1 MSSSIFSSDSA
12 TRGPRRNSVPH
23 GLVLAI
29 MAVAVIEA
37 ALCFVDIPF
46 DASRIFLPRDRPP
59 TVVETIME
67 TKLQAANSIGKAPD
81 VLLLGD
87 SSGLMGLDPRV
98 MSDAVGKDV
107 FNLCSISLIGAD
119 GQKAILERYIRT
131 HGRPSIIVY
140 HYAPHDL
147 RYTADDLENWK
158 FRQSVYLWLAASDG
172 QAVEAESHRRDGFRV
187 LPSQRFRDAVQRR
200 LFFVFDRPQN
210 LSSPRGL
217 FGSHNEMV
225 AQVLNQD
232 GFMQEVNEDETDEP
246 RDLNLEMPESQEA
259 ALDDLLDYVDHVG
272 VPISLVSNPLPE
284 YAQTDATLESL
295 RIQQK
300 QLQQIV
306 ARHEQA
312 DILLAEQRFLPRES
326 FATLNHLRPSSAAQ
340 NSKEIADLIKGV
352 ISSKG
357 SSHQR
362 GHLIKGVIS
371 SKGSGL
377 LNE

>member
-1 MSSSIFSSDSA
+1 M
-12 TRGPRRNSVPH
+12 
-23 GLVLAI
+23 AI
-29 MAVAVIEA
+29 VAVAVIEA

-67 TKLQAANSIGKAPD
+67 TKLQAANSIGNAPD

-98 MSDAVGKDV
+98 MSGRVGKDV

-119 GQKAILERYIRT
+119 GQRAILERYIRT
-131 HGRPSIIVY
+131 HGRPSVIVY

-147 RYTADDLENWK
+147 RYTADDLANWK

-172 QAVEAESHRRDGFRV
+172 QAVEAESYRRDEFRV

-210 LSSPRGL
+210 LNTPRGR
-217 FGSHNEMV
+217 FGSHHEMV
-225 AQVLNQD
+225 EQVLNQD

-246 RDLNLEMPESQEA
+246 RDLNLAMPESQEA
-259 ALDDLLDYVDHVG
+259 ALDALLDYVDRIG
-272 VPISLVSNPLPE
+272 VPIFLVSNPLPA
-284 YAQTDATLESL
+284 YAKTDATLESL
-295 RIQQK
+295 RRQQQ
-300 QLQQIV
+300 QLQQIM

-312 DILLAEQRFLPRES
+312 AILLPEQRFLPRES
-326 FATLNHLRPSSAAQ
+326 FATLNHLRPSAAAQ
-340 NSKEIADLIKGV
+340 NSKEIADLIKG
-352 ISSKG
+352 G
-357 SSHQR
+357 
-362 GHLIKGVIS
+362 GLIH
-371 SKGSGL
+371 
-377 LNE
+377 E